1 MAFRAVHA
9 RWGQVLA
16 HLPDLG
22 CGRDWREVWRVRPRA
37 PLRCDE
43 CSHPMYA
50 KVSRNGMRF
59 FAHAPGAPK
68 CALAQESAEHH
79 LLKLELAAAARDAG
93 AHAEL
98 EVRGP
103 DGAWRADVLASD
115 PAGAWRVALEAQLS
129 PITADDI
136 SARTARMLKDGVSS
150 VWFSD
155 RVRVPWFGVVPW
167 ARVRAAERGGLLV
180 IEGLS
185 WFANGHWEQGPP
197 AVPAAEFLRWV
208 FGDRVVA
215 HQRRAA
221 VRSPLAARHILWTP
235 PRYAEL
241 EVAHLAELEAKERR
255 KQEELQLRQEK
266 DRIAL
271 EARRARQSQE
281 LLEKARQDEA
291 RAAQGDRE
299 AAVRALKARQDALRV
314 PSARFVHQ
322 ATGVYPFVPD
332 HGSPQFAMGLPVYVG
347 SSVYGVICPVA
358 SRVQAARK
366 RLAGLVVFAA
376 SQHERQRISAQA
388 DPGQRIEV
396 LDGHT
401 AAVPSQRQPPGQG
414 TLPLHTEQT
423 AGG

>member
-9 RWGQVLA
+9 RWGPVLA

-22 CGRDWREVWRVRPRA
+22 CGRDWPEVWRVRPRA

-43 CSHPMYA
+43 CNHPMHA
-50 KVSRNGMRF
+50 IVSRNGMRF

-103 DGAWRADVLASD
+103 DDVWRADVLASD

-155 RVRVPWFGVVPW
+155 RVRVPWFVVVPW
-167 ARVRAAERGGLLV
+167 ARVRTAERGGLVV

-185 WFANGHWEQGPP
+185 RFPNGHWEQGPP

-221 VRSPLAARHILWTP
+221 GRSPLAARHILWTP

-255 KQEELQLRQEK
+255 KQEELRLRQEK

-271 EARRARQSQE
+271 ETRRAALLPVPQLLRPGRLLFGFFAAMAETE
-281 LLEKARQDEA
+281 LENI
-291 RAAQGDRE
+291 RE
-299 AAVRALKARQDALRV
+299 ATLE
-314 PSARFVHQ
+314 
-322 ATGVYPFVPD
+322 
-332 HGSPQFAMGLPVYVG
+332 GLDT
-347 SSVYGVICPVA
+347 
-358 SRVQAARK
+358 AARK
-366 RLAGLVVFAA
+366 GNHGGWPPFITDDMLHTVLRRRANGETVEDIQPDLIIPIGKRRQSPSLSSIYRALAEHEKTQAYPEAVATAHADFAA
-376 SQHERQRISAQA
+376 VQQRDRS
-388 DPGQRIEV
+388 PK
-396 LDGHT
+396 
-401 AAVPSQRQPPGQG
+401 
-414 TLPLHTEQT
+414 
-423 AGG
+423 